1 MDDLQNFAEIVIK
14 NMHEDLLAST
24 KYLRLDDPKIS
35 LIQGAISQDLYLS
48 SYGKIV
54 SKRYLNEAGHCLG
67 GGVIQ
72 SKQLENL
79 GKSTPSG
86 KAIYD
91 GQRRALAKKK
101 ARDALQAARELQS
114 EWFALEYA
122 LVLTVPMCDFHL
134 PIRWDRI
141 TSINVSKSGF
151 MSKDLAITL
160 KYLENGIASK
170 ELQFQ
175 SNAQGAQALIAIANQ
190 CGVSTSI

>member
-1 MDDLQNFAEIVIK
+1 
-14 NMHEDLLAST
+14 MHEDLFAST
-24 KYLRLDDPKIS
+24 KFLSLDDPNLN

-54 SKRYLNEAGHCLG
+54 SKRYLNEGGRCLG

-72 SKQLENL
+72 SKQLESL

-101 ARDALQAARELQS
+101 ARDALQAARDLQS

-122 LVLTVPMCDFHL
+122 LVFTVPMCDFHF

-141 TSINVSKSGF
+141 TSMSISKSGF
-151 MSKDLAITL
+151 MSKDLTIVL
-160 KYLENGIASK
+160 KYLENGLVLK

-175 SNAQGAQALIAIANQ
+175 SNAQGAQALMAIANK
-190 CGVSTSI
+190 CGVSTSL